1 MHIYNQPTTITP
13 YQPTKFKQNI
23 SNNKSISTPINNINL
38 NNLNSVNRSL
48 VNFTGYRA
56 TFKQTLEDNYFN
68 LPTDKNTGKAF
79 QPDIYQKAAAENL
92 YKGNDVIVAAPTGT
106 GKTAIAH
113 YVIQKNLMEGKK
125 TFYTA
130 PLKALS
136 NDKVREFQ
144 KIYGAE
150 NVGLL
155 TGDRKVNKNAPIMI
169 MTTEVYRNMLMQD
182 AMENHNPMLK
192 DLKTVVFDE
201 LHYLNDEDR
210 GGVWEQ
216 SILFTKPKTQILAL
230 SGTMGNAGDI
240 TDWISSTKG
249 HGCRKSYT

>member
-1 MHIYNQPTTITP
+1 MFLDVTKRDIIEGTENREDFFNHTTDTALVGIKYNDI
-13 YQPTKFKQNI
+13 
-23 SNNKSISTPINNINL
+23 
-38 NNLNSVNRSL
+38 
-48 VNFTGYRA
+48 
-56 TFKQTLEDNYFN
+56 
-68 LPTDKNTGKAF
+68 DK
-79 QPDIYQKAAAENL
+79 
-92 YKGNDVIVAAPTGT
+92 
-106 GKTAIAH
+106 
-113 YVIQKNLMEGKK
+113 MEGKK

-216 SILFTKPKTQILAL
+216 SILFTKPKTQIWAL

-249 HGCRKSYT
+249 HGTAEKVTPDDDYKALDTRNAHTAV

>member
-1 MHIYNQPTTITP
+1 MLIYNQPTVTQ
-13 YQPTKFKQNI
+13 YQPTNFKQKVADKQVA
-23 SNNKSISTPINNINL
+23 SAPIRNTNL
-38 NNLNSVNRSL
+38 NQLNAINRSL
-48 VNFTGYRA
+48 VKFTGYRA

-68 LPTDKNTGKAF
+68 LPTDKSTGKAF

-92 YKGNDVIVAAPTGT
+92 YKGNDVVVAAPTGT

-155 TGDRKVNKNAPIMI
+155 TGEDRKS
-169 MTTEVYRNMLMQD
+169 
-182 AMENHNPMLK
+182 
-192 DLKTVVFDE
+192 VV
-201 LHYLNDEDR
+201 
-210 GGVWEQ
+210 
-216 SILFTKPKTQILAL
+216 
-230 SGTMGNAGDI
+230 
-240 TDWISSTKG
+240 
-249 HGCRKSYT
+249 